1 MTTLK
6 QLGKII
12 IILELVSCLK
22 AKNKYSMKALIKL
35 LKFKMKTLIKFINT
49 KVRPKAN
56 YKIAKILNQNQV
68 KKQLGF

>member
-1 MTTLK
+1 
-6 QLGKII
+6 
-12 IILELVSCLK
+12 
-22 AKNKYSMKALIKL
+22 MKALIKL